1 MIGKLLHL
9 YVHQPVRTNSS
20 PPISSILFRLLPK
33 LKVNNSFNYV
43 HRIWSICYRKD
54 SSVLKSWFKWLILYD
69 SYIWL
74 MILVSIQYYIC
85 RILLTGCHMTGG
97 QPHRQPQFDK
107 FVMIFVTE
115 KGVKTFRGN
124 HNQSAASYSLKDDS
138 STIDKA
144 SGCMIRNSP
153 CILLGKDYT

>member
-1 MIGKLLHL
+1 
-9 YVHQPVRTNSS
+9 
-20 PPISSILFRLLPK
+20 
-33 LKVNNSFNYV
+33 
-43 HRIWSICYRKD
+43 
-54 SSVLKSWFKWLILYD
+54 
-69 SYIWL
+69 

-153 CILLGKDYT
+153 CILLGKDFTYCHRQGYIKLERTIGKNEKLESSKWTLFLILKLCNFRIIFPTSLGTFQLPFPTT

>member
-1 MIGKLLHL
+1 
-9 YVHQPVRTNSS
+9 
-20 PPISSILFRLLPK
+20 
-33 LKVNNSFNYV
+33 
-43 HRIWSICYRKD
+43 
-54 SSVLKSWFKWLILYD
+54 
-69 SYIWL
+69 
-74 MILVSIQYYIC
+74 
-85 RILLTGCHMTGG
+85 MTAG

-138 STIDKA
+138 SIIDKA

-153 CILLGKDYT
+153 CILLGKIIFVAFLQSFSKDKKWYQSGRHFVELSGRKLTFALAIA

>member
-1 MIGKLLHL
+1 
-9 YVHQPVRTNSS
+9 
-20 PPISSILFRLLPK
+20 
-33 LKVNNSFNYV
+33 
-43 HRIWSICYRKD
+43 
-54 SSVLKSWFKWLILYD
+54 
-69 SYIWL
+69 

-153 CILLGKDYT
+153 CILLGKDYTVTTFCHNCDTSVTKV

>member
-1 MIGKLLHL
+1 M
-9 YVHQPVRTNSS
+9 
-20 PPISSILFRLLPK
+20 
-33 LKVNNSFNYV
+33 
-43 HRIWSICYRKD
+43 
-54 SSVLKSWFKWLILYD
+54 
-69 SYIWL
+69 
-74 MILVSIQYYIC
+74 
-85 RILLTGCHMTGG
+85 TGCHMTGG

-153 CILLGKDYT
+153 CILLGKDYTYCHSCDTLVTKV